1 MQTVPRPLVF
11 IHGSGD
17 NAQIWDTLL
26 PYFQQQGQHPA
37 YALDL
42 PGHGKR
48 TDTLTAT
55 ASVADYAREVAHIL
69 SNERHLSSAIIIG
82 HSLGGAIALTLAL
95 EYPQM
100 LSGLVLIGSGA
111 RLRVHPTLLEEAQHQ
126 PDRAAERL
134 TALALAPSSSASMV
148 PRLLQQKG
156 ANDMQ
161 MLYRDLVACNSFDV
175 MEHIPEITL
184 PTCLLCGED
193 DQLTPPKYSR
203 YLQQQLAHAS
213 LQVLPAAG
221 HYVMCEQPEATY
233 QVLSLWLQEIE
244 GTA

>member
-1 MQTVPRPLVF
+1 MQTVSRPLVF

-17 NAQIWDTLL
+17 NAQIWDALR
-26 PYFQQQGQHPA
+26 PYFQQHPT

-48 TDTLTAT
+48 SDMLPTIAN
-55 ASVADYAREVAHIL
+55 VADYAEAVAHIMRDEL
-69 SNERHLSSAIIIG
+69 HVSSAIIVG

-95 EYPQM
+95 EYPQT

-111 RLRVHPTLLEEAQHQ
+111 RLRVHPSLLEEAQHR
-126 PDRAAERL
+126 PEKAAERL
-134 TALALAPSSSASMV
+134 TELALAPGNRASLM

-156 ANDMQ
+156 VNDMQ
-161 MLYRDLVACNSFDV
+161 MLYRDLTACNSFDV
-175 MEHIPEITL
+175 MQRIPEITL
-184 PTCLLCGED
+184 PTHLLCGED

-221 HYVMCEQPEATY
+221 HYVMCEQPEASY
-233 QVLSLWLQEIE
+233 QALNSWLQEVE
-244 GTA
+244 GDA